1 MILRALVGLVAAA
14 AAFAFGSCY
23 LAEKPG
29 TGSRA
34 ATGYRAAAPVIA
46 ALEAFRDQHRHYPGA
61 LQELVP
67 RYLDA
72 AATNL
77 DTGYV
82 FGFTYEP
89 HGRSYTLAFTY
100 HAAAIND
107 CSYNSKTKKW
117 DCSGYF

>member
-1 MILRALVGLVAAA
+1 MIGRAFVGFAVAA
-14 AAFAFGSCY
+14 AAFAVGSCY
-23 LAEKPG
+23 LAETPG

-34 ATGYRAAAPVIA
+34 ATGYRAAAPVIV
-46 ALEAFRDQHRHYPGA
+46 ALEAFHRQHDHYPRA

-72 AATNL
+72 AAAKL

-82 FGFTYEP
+82 FGFTYK
-89 HGRSYTLAFTY
+89 RRAASYTLTFTY

-107 CSYNSKTKKW
+107 CSYDSQTKRW